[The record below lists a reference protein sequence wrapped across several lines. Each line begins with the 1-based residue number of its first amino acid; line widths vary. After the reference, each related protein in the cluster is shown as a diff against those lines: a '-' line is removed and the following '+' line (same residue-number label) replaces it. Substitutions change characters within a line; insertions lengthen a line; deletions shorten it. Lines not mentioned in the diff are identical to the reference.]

1 MLFVKSDPRAPRGF
15 FEAESAGLGWLAQAS
30 PAGGARVVGVE
41 SVGPGSITL
50 GRLEPARPTPDAAA
64 DFGRALAVTH
74 RAGASA
80 FGSPP
85 AGWTGPTFI
94 GSRPMRCDPEPSWG
108 RFYSEQRIRPFLDVA
123 VSVGSIGRVD
133 AEAVV
138 AVCELVESG
147 AADDGEPARRI
158 HGDLWNGNVFWTADG
173 VVLIDPAA
181 HGGHRETDLAM
192 LALFDAPH
200 LETILDAYDE
210 AFPLRRGWRER
221 IPLHQLHPL
230 AVHAA
235 GHGASYG
242 RALGDA
248 ARLALDS
255 LHGGGAQWVESLT

>member
-1 MLFVKSDPRAPRGF
+1 MTFVKSDPHAPHGF
-15 FEAESAGLGWLAQAS
+15 FEAEAAGLAWLAQAS
-30 PAGGARVVGVE
+30 ADGGARIVGVE
-41 SVGPGSITL
+41 SVVPGSITL
-50 GRLEPARPTPDAAA
+50 ERLAPARPTPDAAA
-64 DFGRALAVTH
+64 DFGRALAATH
-74 RAGASA
+74 RAGAVA

-94 GSRPMRCDPEPSWG
+94 GSRPMRCDPDPSWG

-123 VSVGSIGRVD
+123 VSVGSINRAD
-133 AEAVV
+133 TEAVE
-138 AVCELVESG
+138 AVCELAESG
-147 AADDGEPARRI
+147 VADDGEPARRI
-158 HGDLWNGNVFWTADG
+158 HGDLWNGNVVWTTDG

-192 LALFDAPH
+192 LALFGAPH
-200 LETILDAYDE
+200 LESIVDAYDE

-221 IPLHQLHPL
+221 VPLHQLHPL

-255 LHGGGAQWVESLT
+255 LR